1 MAALAGRLDCWQI
14 QRPAEV
20 ETDPFLYNPYLRNHK
35 GHRGN
40 GLSLL
45 LSVSVMVLAM
55 TLSYSITLPKDCQ

>member
-1 MAALAGRLDCWQI
+1 MAALAGRLGCSQI

-20 ETDPFLYNPYLRNHK
+20 ETDPSLCNPYLRNHK

-55 TLSYSITLPKDCQ
+55 TLSYSIALPKDCQ